1 MEKEINLMVFISEN
15 YKMTSDEFHFILGW
29 CVFMIYE
36 KKFQPLL
43 NGLICKH
50 FCKIYQSS
58 VGG

>member
-15 YKMTSDEFHFILGW
+15 YKMTSDEFYFILGW

-36 KKFQPLL
+36 KFQPLL

>member
-1 MEKEINLMVFISEN
+1 MEKEINLMIFISEN

-29 CVFMIYE
+29 YVSMNYE
-36 KKFQPLL
+36 KFQPLL

-50 FCKIYQSS
+50 FCKIHQSS

>member
-1 MEKEINLMVFISEN
+1 MVFKSEN

-50 FCKIYQSS
+50 FCKIHQSS